1 MKHTFFDKIILFT
14 VLLVI
19 AIFIA
24 LAGYMSYA
32 TQKIVVHQQQ
42 ETLTREALLLSRQ
55 SISPYLIG
63 TISLEELQTALDEF
77 GNTFQSDIWFY
88 SADGKLVA
96 ASSIEDEKPI
106 VVPTDCT
113 AISSDINM
121 KKSYAGVGT
130 FYDIF
135 SSQMISIGVPVYQEK
150 ELLGYMMLH
159 ASMSELDTL
168 QSNIKNIMYMPLFVT
183 ILIVGIVLAYLSGT
197 VLRPIAK
204 INYAAKEFAKGN
216 FEVKTGVNRR
226 DEIGELSDS
235 LEYMASELSK
245 LDEYRRNFIA
255 NISHDFR
262 SPLTSIKGYLE
273 AMLDGTIPVERYDR
287 YLKIVLNESKR
298 LTKLT
303 SGLLELNDFDT
314 YGPILKKS
322 SFDILEVVKE
332 THNTVE
338 GLCEE
343 KKIDFSIQCQVKNT
357 TVYADKM
364 KIGQV
369 IYNLID
375 NAIKFSPNNSS
386 IVVTISEKND
396 KMFLSVK
403 DAGPGIERDKQN
415 KVFDRFYKTDSSRGK
430 DKQGTGLGLAIVK
443 EIIKAHGENINLI
456 STEGVGSE
464 FVFTLPKSPNKE

>member
-1 MKHTFFDKIILFT
+1 
-14 VLLVI
+14 
-19 AIFIA
+19 
-24 LAGYMSYA
+24 
-32 TQKIVVHQQQ
+32 
-42 ETLTREALLLSRQ
+42 
-55 SISPYLIG
+55 
-63 TISLEELQTALDEF
+63 
-77 GNTFQSDIWFY
+77 
-88 SADGKLVA
+88 
-96 ASSIEDEKPI
+96 
-106 VVPTDCT
+106 
-113 AISSDINM
+113 M
-121 KKSYAGVGT
+121 KKSFAGVGT

-235 LEYMASELSK
+235 LEYMARELSK

-338 GLCEE
+338 GLCED

-386 IVVTISEKND
+386 IIVTISEKND

>member
-121 KKSYAGVGT
+121 KKSFAGVGT

-255 NISHDFR
+255 NIS
-262 SPLTSIKGYLE
+262 PE
-273 AMLDGTIPVERYDR
+273 
-287 YLKIVLNESKR
+287 
-298 LTKLT
+298 TK
-303 SGLLELNDFDT
+303 S
-314 YGPILKKS
+314 
-322 SFDILEVVKE
+322 
-332 THNTVE
+332 
-338 GLCEE
+338 
-343 KKIDFSIQCQVKNT
+343 
-357 TVYADKM
+357 
-364 KIGQV
+364 
-369 IYNLID
+369 
-375 NAIKFSPNNSS
+375 
-386 IVVTISEKND
+386 
-396 KMFLSVK
+396 
-403 DAGPGIERDKQN
+403 
-415 KVFDRFYKTDSSRGK
+415 
-430 DKQGTGLGLAIVK
+430 
-443 EIIKAHGENINLI
+443 
-456 STEGVGSE
+456 
-464 FVFTLPKSPNKE
+464 